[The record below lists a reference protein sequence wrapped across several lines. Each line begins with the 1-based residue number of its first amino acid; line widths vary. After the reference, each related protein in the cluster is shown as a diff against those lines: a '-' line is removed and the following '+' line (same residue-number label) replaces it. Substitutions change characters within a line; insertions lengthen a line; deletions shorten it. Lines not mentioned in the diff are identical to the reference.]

1 MMKVL
6 VSIDPPWPKR
16 CYENSRGTDIGP
28 RCRYYGGLG
37 CRLGFNSPRNG
48 ERPTA
53 CIDAES
59 VAAKLAEDAELA
71 CENRVHLCDVEGC
84 DAEVTC
90 GWPTGG
96 GYRQT
101 CSRHHIDGLSFMAA
115 PRQPER
121 DRVTDALAAVLC
133 GEVHSAGDRQ
143 A

>member
-53 CIDAES
+53 CIDAEEQA
-59 VAAKLAEDAELA
+59 VKLAEDGET
-71 CENRVHLCDVEGC
+71 CRRVVR
-84 DAEVTC
+84 A
-90 GWPTGG
+90 
-96 GYRQT
+96 
-101 CSRHHIDGLSFMAA
+101 IDKARSATVLRAIFEPS
-115 PRQPER
+115 

-133 GEVHSAGDRQ
+133 GEVHSSGDRQ